1 MELRAVFTDFL
12 PPDFCLNIGER
23 RNCRSVNLSPRRS
36 FLLREEEKVKGDS
49 ERFWNNEKRRHN
61 VNIRVQRGF
70 LVVHHHG
77 AAPLASLNRRGAL
90 GTRGARPAAG
100 ELATHCGGQIGH
112 ITQTQAPPCCPD
124 TVITC
129 REVNQNVITKGER
142 WGYSRRVRMWS
153 SRQSQRCDKSP
164 QSCQ

>member
-1 MELRAVFTDFL
+1 MELRAFFTDFL
-12 PPDFCLNIGER
+12 WPDFCLNIGEQ

-36 FLLREEEKVKGDS
+36 FLLREDEKVKGVS
-49 ERFWNNEKRRHN
+49 ERSWNNEERHQN
-61 VNIRVQRGF
+61 VNLRVKRGF

-77 AAPLASLNRRGAL
+77 AAPLASLNRRGAP
-90 GTRGARPAAG
+90 GVRGARPAAG
-100 ELATHCGGQIGH
+100 ELATRCGGQIGH

-142 WGYSRRVRMWS
+142 
-153 SRQSQRCDKSP
+153 
-164 QSCQ
+164 